1 MYSLAC
7 VCYYGPQA
15 SYCLNVAPL
24 DAMDIETGEEIEMIT
39 ELPGTTDVIA
49 NSLYIIKVCLLN
61 GAFYRLFQQE

>member
-7 VCYYGPQA
+7 ISYYGHPA
-15 SYCLNVAPL
+15 TYCLNAAPIEV
-24 DAMDIETGEEIEMIT
+24 MDIEAGEEIEMIT

-61 GAFYRLFQQE
+61 GAFYRLFQ